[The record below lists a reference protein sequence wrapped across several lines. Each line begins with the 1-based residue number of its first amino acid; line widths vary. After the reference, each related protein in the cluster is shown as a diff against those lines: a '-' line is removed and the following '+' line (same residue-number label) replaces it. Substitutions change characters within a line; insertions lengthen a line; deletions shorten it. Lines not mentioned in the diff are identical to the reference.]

1 MAKVLFRDTDRYQL
15 KDSHSDSTSIA
26 TNKSLQTELSG
37 IPDGALITD
46 GNHTFMSTALTD
58 SVDISNWNLAML
70 SITLPEN
77 NYDPFSIT
85 ITATSPDNT
94 QAVVS
99 SQPLETALLPS
110 VLPQLLLQ
118 LRQRVTKLTLSA
130 YT

>member
-99 SQPLETALLPS
+99 SQPLEAALLPS